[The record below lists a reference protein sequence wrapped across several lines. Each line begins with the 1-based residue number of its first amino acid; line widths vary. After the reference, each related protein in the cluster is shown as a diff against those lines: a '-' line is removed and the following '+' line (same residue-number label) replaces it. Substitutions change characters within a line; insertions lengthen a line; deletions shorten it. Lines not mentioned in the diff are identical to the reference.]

1 MVKEFK
7 VKGEEA
13 KSMGEQSVLV
23 QKASGGQFTSDGN
36 KQGRMELK
44 RLQWR
49 AGNSSFMRSCRFSAE
64 H

>member
-23 QKASGGQFTSDGN
+23 QKASGRQFTSDEN
-36 KQGRMELK
+36 EQGRMELK

-49 AGNSSFMRSCRFSAE
+49 AGNSFFMRNCSFAAE